1 MCFDHLR
8 IVSKCLECSIK
19 LKIKEKEKVI
29 KIRKTKLYN
38 EPQVRQALININSL
52 NEEKFFKT
60 LTDLR
65 IVSPRV
71 RKIKRS
77 SSQDELQVLLKFL
90 DYCF

>member
-1 MCFDHLR
+1 MDHLR